1 MTSIQIHVRSQY
13 SALSRAEQ
21 KAADYLLTHLDEIY
35 SLPISELADRSG
47 VSAGTWVRLCKSL
60 GFQGLKDLKHQ
71 LFTKASEFQKDEG
84 GPELVFTDIKD
95 HQNIR
100 QIIDSVQ
107 ASSTQAITS
116 TLQFLDPATLESA
129 ADLVYQ
135 ANSIRLFGV
144 GASSLVA
151 QDLAYKLMRIG
162 LNVQFSQDLHIQL
175 TSAATLHPGDL
186 AIIISNSGATKEM
199 IEIQKLV
206 RKNGVQNLAITSL
219 GKSPLAQHADLA
231 LQTTSPEI
239 HLRSGAMSS
248 RIAQLVM
255 VDCLF
260 TTLANKNYREIEQN
274 LERSYE
280 SSLPHRLVL

>member
-1 MTSIQIHVRSQY
+1 MTSIQIHVMSQY
-13 SALSRAEQ
+13 HSLSKAEQ
-21 KAADYLLTHLDEIY
+21 KAADYLLAHLDEIY
-35 SLPISELADRSG
+35 SLPIAELSSRSG
-47 VSAGTWVRLCKSL
+47 VSSGTWVRLCKSL
-60 GFQGLKDLKHQ
+60 GFQGLKDLKQQ
-71 LFTKASEFQKDEG
+71 LFTKASEIQKNEG
-84 GPELVFTDIKD
+84 EPELVFTDIKD

-100 QIIDSVQ
+100 QIIESVQ
-107 ASSTQAITS
+107 VSSIQAITS
-116 TLQFLDPATLESA
+116 TLQFLDPTVLENA
-129 ADLVYQ
+129 ADIVYQ
-135 ANSIRLFGV
+135 ARSIRLFGV

-162 LNVQFSQDLHIQL
+162 LNAQFSQDLHIQL

-199 IEIQKLV
+199 LEIQKLV
-206 RKNGVQNLAITSL
+206 IKNGVKNLVITSL
-219 GKSPLAQHADLA
+219 AKNPLAQHADLA

-260 TTLANKNYREIEQN
+260 TTLANKNYQEIEQN
-274 LERSYE
+274 LEKSYE
-280 SSLPHRLVL
+280 SSLPHRVVL